1 MWSQPVR
8 DVVGKKL
15 SAKTDCGRQRYD
27 SWFVVVR
34 FDHDSVSERGSGAES
49 TKNLMF

>member
-8 DVVGKKL
+8 DVGENKL

-34 FDHDSVSERGSGAES
+34 FDHDSVPERGSGAES
-49 TKNLMF
+49 SKHLTF